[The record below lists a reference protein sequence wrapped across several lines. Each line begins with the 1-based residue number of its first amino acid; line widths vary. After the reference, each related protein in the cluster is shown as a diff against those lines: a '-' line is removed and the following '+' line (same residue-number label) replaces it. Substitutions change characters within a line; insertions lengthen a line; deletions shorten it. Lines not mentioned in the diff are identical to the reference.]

1 MKRAA
6 SRIAALAVLCA
17 ALSAHA
23 HDSWLAPSRDD
34 SPPGQAVLEL
44 ATGTRYPVQQFGQSF
59 GSVAR
64 SGCIGSGGGALA
76 LTPLHEHEN
85 WLDLVTKVGSGDG
98 PPLACWVE
106 LGAVDTLL
114 EPKIVEV
121 YFKDIRPPE
130 AVRQTWAALQAR
142 KLPWRESYRKFAR
155 IELPAAAGTPAQS
168 LAAARQPLGL
178 GLEIVVLGAAPIAVG
193 QPLSFQVLRDGKAL
207 PGLSV
212 ELVSERNA
220 FGVWRQ
226 SDTNGQLRHTLPFSG
241 RWLLRAT
248 ELRPSIRTPDAWE
261 SRFVTLAIEA
271 R

>member
-1 MKRAA
+1 MKRPAL
-6 SRIAALAVLCA
+6 RIAVLAVLCA
-17 ALSAHA
+17 ALSAQA

-34 SPPGQAVLEL
+34 APPRQAVLEL
-44 ATGTRYPVQQFGQSF
+44 ATGTRYPVQQFTQTI

-64 SGCIGSGGGALA
+64 SGCMGSGGGALA

-85 WLDLVTKVGSGDG
+85 WLDLFTQVAPGQVA
-98 PPLACWVE
+98 PLACWVE
-106 LGAVDTLL
+106 LGAVETML

-121 YFKDIRPPE
+121 YFKDIRPSA
-130 AVRQTWAALQAR
+130 AVRESWAALHAR

-155 IELPAAAGTPAQS
+155 IELPATAGTPVQS
-168 LAAARQPLGL
+168 LAAARQPLCL
-178 GLEIVVLGAAPIAVG
+178 GLEIVVLGTAPIAVG

-212 ELVSERNA
+212 ELVSERNP

-226 SDTNGQLRHTLPFSG
+226 ADANGQLRHTLPFSG

-248 ELRPSIRTPDAWE
+248 ELRPSTRAPDAWE

>member
-1 MKRAA
+1 MRHPV

-17 ALSAHA
+17 AWSAHA

-64 SGCIGSGGGALA
+64 SGCIGGGGGALA

-85 WLDLVTKVGSGDG
+85 WLDLATSVEGQSG
-98 PPLACWVE
+98 PLACWVE
-106 LGAVDTLL
+106 LGAVDTVL
-114 EPKIVEV
+114 EPKIVDV
-121 YFKDIRPPE
+121 YFKDIRPPA
-130 AVRQTWAALQAR
+130 AVQEGWAALQAR

-155 IELPAAAGTPAQS
+155 IELPGAAGTSARS

-178 GLEIVVLGAAPIAVG
+178 GLEIVVMGAGPIAVG

-226 SDTNGQLRHTLPFSG
+226 SDANGQLRHSLPFSG

-248 ELRPSIRTPDAWE
+248 ELRPSIHTPDAWE
-261 SRFVTLAIEA
+261 SRFVTLAVEA